1 MFELLV
7 FLIFAASL
15 FIFGISVL
23 GMSIAFA
30 ISILVMMLFGMLA
43 FVFKLAPLLIILAI
57 VIWWIRKEKI

>member
-30 ISILVMMLFGMLA
+30 ISILLMMLFGMLA
-43 FVFKLAPLLIILAI
+43 FMFKLAPWLIILAI
-57 VIWWIRKEKI
+57 AIWWFRKEKV